1 MTTGGGLMHQP
12 ICTGTW
18 GKCHIQG
25 IAVDEKKGFIYY
37 SFTTKLIK
45 STLQGEIVGS
55 VDGLMGHLGCIALH
69 PETGRLY
76 GSLEYKQ
83 DVIGRGILQNIG
95 ADCTLE
101 DAFYAA
107 VFDVDKIT
115 RMDMD
120 AEKDGIMKVV
130 YLREVVEDYKGMGR
144 DRAGK
149 EVPHRYGCSGID
161 GMTFGPMFGAAPD
174 SRKYLFVAYGVY
186 SDLARDDNDH
196 QVLLKYDIEGWE
208 AYESP
213 LNQQKMPKAG
223 PDKPDDKLFVY
234 TGNTRFGVQNLEYD
248 PYKQAYFMAVY
259 YGRKER
265 FPNYHLYAVDAA
277 KAPVRQELTGLSE
290 DGPVLTLLEAGN
302 CHQATG
308 IRGWNFPHGATGL
321 FACGDGRYYIS
332 ENHVTQKGQCGLIY
346 EYVWDDKEAFVL
358 RDE

>member
-1 MTTGGGLMHQP
+1 M
-12 ICTGTW
+12 
-18 GKCHIQG
+18 
-25 IAVDEKKGFIYY
+25 
-37 SFTTKLIK
+37 
-45 STLQGEIVGS
+45 
-55 VDGLMGHLGCIALH
+55 
-69 PETGRLY
+69 
-76 GSLEYKQ
+76 
-83 DVIGRGILQNIG
+83 
-95 ADCTLE
+95 
-101 DAFYAA
+101 
-107 VFDVDKIT
+107 
-115 RMDMD
+115 
-120 AEKDGIMKVV
+120 
-130 YLREVVEDYKGMGR
+130 
-144 DRAGK
+144 
-149 EVPHRYGCSGID
+149 
-161 GMTFGPMFGAAPD
+161 
-174 SRKYLFVAYGVY
+174 AYGVY

-290 DGPVLTLLEAGN
+290 DGQVLTLLEAGN